1 MAPFARLR
9 ACVARHALVAALL
22 LVALLSAPVAWS
34 FNGGYASASGNPLS
48 DAGQTCDRSG
58 CHDMPDESYGYAVRL
73 VSFPE
78 QAIIATGVLS
88 APFALQAE
96 RQAGSPSATAIGF
109 ALSSSSPA
117 LSLSTATV
125 TSLGHEDNSMVRRE
139 GVGPLGSLTAFTHR
153 SGISAQGDDP
163 VNLVGLRMQA
173 DVPGVYTLYYAVNLV
188 NGMDGRLGDTVVA
201 SSMQVTVRDTPV
213 ATSVTMTISEPASE
227 LDQPLHLVPEDSG
240 LEYTVEGALRGD
252 DTALSVVSFTPLANM
267 RSTGPMPLSLILPA
281 GYNHATKLVF
291 RVHDGPLDSG
301 LATYTLNVT
310 PANSVPVDESADV
323 SLPEDGVIDIGL
335 RVSDADLDPALN
347 RDAASESL
355 RLFLVSLPANG
366 DLEAG
371 GATLSAGDM
380 LFDGGSDAQ
389 TPSMVA
395 TTVTYRPG
403 GDFNGT
409 DSFAWSAEDASGARI
424 QVATSIDVVPV
435 DDPPVAVAVNGT
447 VRQGMHS
454 VDLAFAAEDD
464 DGPFVSG
471 VLELG
476 YRIVSLPT
484 ATGCGALSALGEP
497 GEALAAGA
505 VVTGADAGVRFHYA
519 GVPTTE
525 ATRCTTQAGPL
536 SFQYQAF
543 HVATGVAAC
552 LDDAQ
557 PDAAM
562 RCSAPATVSVAVTLN
577 NPPLADDSATNT
589 PEDVVALFSV
599 SGSDVET
606 PAAMLRVHTP
616 TMTVS
621 TGSVTVVGDPMVV
634 GGAFSQSM
642 RYVPPP
648 DFNGVARLRFQLR
661 DSDDFLSEQLAT
673 VTITVVPVNDPPV
686 PNPLSDMS
694 VMEDTPLSLSLS
706 ASDVDAVAA
715 LNTHPNAG
723 TLQSAA
729 IRYRVESLPPAT
741 VGRLFQVSDDDQTSL
756 LSSAPVTLSGSRLRF
771 EPALNFNGH
780 YVQRWRARNPDA
792 GSVSELSEVRIDVAP
807 VNDDPVAADVSA
819 SVDEDVE
826 LLIHSLLEVSDV
838 EGASAF
844 RFRFS
849 GIPEGHEITFGPLD
863 GATLCQS
870 ADQICYRPPLNFNGA
885 VTTVQY
891 SAQEIDDPTATSS
904 SARLTVNVAP
914 VNDPPVFTTEPVV
927 DLRDDSNDLLVIADG
942 GNRFEVVSTATF
954 DATDVDGDELTYTI
968 TGWNTVIAT
977 LRLGGN
983 LGVGDQ
989 FTQQQVDDGQLRLLL
1004 MRSFDESEQT
1014 VASFSVSDGVASG
1027 TMVRN
1032 VVLSINNTPPELVSP
1047 PGGVMRFS
1055 VNEGSALEF
1064 SPLGH
1069 ESVAEADA
1077 VGAELGHGALE
1088 AQDITQGAA
1097 EANATGSIRFI
1108 LRTDPDTVTGH
1119 LYLREQPSAD
1129 ADCVASALATRLD
1142 PGAQGRDRFTQE
1154 DVNRACVF
1162 YRHDGAES
1170 GATTLTLSIVD
1181 RIGAST
1187 DGGLTIA
1194 PNIKPV
1200 NDRPVSLA
1208 TPSLTLAQGE
1218 ALGIAAAALSH
1229 QDDDDDPAA
1238 LVYQVIDA
1246 PGHGALCVIDQ
1257 AASCADETAL
1267 LPGGIF
1273 TQQDVDDGRLRY
1285 RHAGASAEADFFVY
1299 QLCDSGGNLRLEQGP
1314 AAGRI
1319 CLPSVSVPVRV
1330 TADASTL
1337 TPDDDTAQA
1346 EEYRSEGGTEIAI
1359 AALAN
1364 DRASDAAFAA
1374 LRIVAV
1380 TGGVAGARVGTETRE
1395 VDGVMQA
1402 VILYRPARPSP
1413 PQDRLVYT
1421 VRSPA
1426 GLTATATVTIHV
1438 AAAADAD
1445 ADGLADLWEVRYGL
1459 DPARA
1464 DSDADGEGDGV
1475 EDLDADGHSNLD
1487 EYRDPSLPD
1496 PGLAVQW
1503 ASVPEIS
1510 TNAVSVLTPL
1520 AREYVTPPV
1529 VCRSPTLNV
1538 CASGSQPVSSLTLT
1552 LPPGGLLPSGVSQ
1565 LTWRA
1570 TVSGADGRSYASTRL
1585 QTVRVYPFLEFE
1597 SGRVAAEGSTVH
1609 ARVHI
1614 SGPAP
1619 DYPVTLRLSLSGDAR
1634 FGEDYLVSPATDTVA
1649 FQDQSERSVAL
1660 SLHILDDMIPEA
1672 EERIA
1677 VTLLSADNAVLADK
1691 RRRYVVTVLEGNQP
1705 PAAGLRLSQQAD
1717 RGADAELAL
1726 GHVIF
1731 NNLGQVTVRVQVED
1745 PNVDDVHQ
1753 IRWHTETP
1761 DRFSI
1766 VDLASIT
1773 GDAVRFDPVGLS
1785 EDSRYVGSRLELTG
1799 ALRHIGVTVTDSH
1812 QESVS
1817 VSRWFSVLNS
1827 DDYRGFDNGQ
1837 PSDRDDAA
1845 DVDGNGIADSLDRIA
1860 DADADGIPN
1869 FVDDPEL
1876 PAHAIPIARSI
1887 PTRAEIFAPVAP
1899 SPGDIVLTDV
1909 GLHIAMGR
1917 TALSTSLLRGVYGIG
1932 ASREALRQLVSTG
1945 AGEQA
1950 LAELIADGNRLAT
1963 NFLYDFVV
1971 SGLRPGAVSHIVLL
1985 LSASALTSEAEYRKY
2000 HSASGWQDFVDDGD
2014 VEGDNGTL
2022 HTAPGGGGACPP
2034 PSSLLYRP
2042 GLNPLD
2048 RCLRISIRDGGAND
2062 DDGIANGVVVDP
2074 GGVVVPEI
2082 SEAPA
2087 ATAPAASSGDG
2098 SGAVA
2103 PWLALGLWAA
2113 AWVSRRRRRR
2123 AGA

>member
-1 MAPFARLR
+1 
-9 ACVARHALVAALL
+9 
-22 LVALLSAPVAWS
+22 
-34 FNGGYASASGNPLS
+34 
-48 DAGQTCDRSG
+48 
-58 CHDMPDESYGYAVRL
+58 
-73 VSFPE
+73 
-78 QAIIATGVLS
+78 
-88 APFALQAE
+88 
-96 RQAGSPSATAIGF
+96 
-109 ALSSSSPA
+109 
-117 LSLSTATV
+117 
-125 TSLGHEDNSMVRRE
+125 
-139 GVGPLGSLTAFTHR
+139 
-153 SGISAQGDDP
+153 
-163 VNLVGLRMQA
+163 
-173 DVPGVYTLYYAVNLV
+173 
-188 NGMDGRLGDTVVA
+188 
-201 SSMQVTVRDTPV
+201 
-213 ATSVTMTISEPASE
+213 
-227 LDQPLHLVPEDSG
+227 
-240 LEYTVEGALRGD
+240 
-252 DTALSVVSFTPLANM
+252 
-267 RSTGPMPLSLILPA
+267 
-281 GYNHATKLVF
+281 
-291 RVHDGPLDSG
+291 
-301 LATYTLNVT
+301 
-310 PANSVPVDESADV
+310 
-323 SLPEDGVIDIGL
+323 
-335 RVSDADLDPALN
+335 
-347 RDAASESL
+347 
-355 RLFLVSLPANG
+355 
-366 DLEAG
+366 
-371 GATLSAGDM
+371 M
-380 LFDGGSDAQ
+380 LFDGGGDAQ
-389 TPSMVA
+389 TPSMVS
-395 TTVTYRPG
+395 TTVSYRPA

-409 DSFAWSAEDASGARI
+409 DSFMWSAEDASAARI
-424 QVATSIDVVPV
+424 QVVSSIDVVPV

-447 VRQGMHS
+447 VRQGRHS
-454 VDLAFAAEDD
+454 VDLAFVAEDV

-471 VLELG
+471 MLDLD
-476 YRIVSLPT
+476 YRIVSLPD
-484 ATGCGALSALGEP
+484 CGALSALSDP
-497 GEALAAGA
+497 STALAAGA
-505 VVTGADAGVRFHYA
+505 VVAGADAGVRFHYA
-519 GVPTTE
+519 GGPTPE
-525 ATRCTTQAGPL
+525 ATRCVTEADPL
-536 SFQYQAF
+536 SFEYQAF
-543 HVATGVAAC
+543 HAAAGAAAC
-552 LDDAQ
+552 LSGAQ

-562 RCSAPATVSVAVTLN
+562 QCSAPATARVDVTLN
-577 NPPLADDSATNT
+577 NPPLADDSAETT
-589 PEDVVALFSV
+589 QEDGMALFSV

-621 TGSVTVVGDPMVV
+621 TGSVTMAGEPTVVN
-634 GGAFSQSM
+634 GAFSQPM

-648 DFNGVARLRFQLR
+648 DFNGVVQLRFQLR
-661 DSDDFLSEQLAT
+661 DSDDALSVLAT
-673 VTITVVPVNDPPV
+673 VTITVTPVNDPPV

-694 VMEDTPLSLSLS
+694 VTEDTPLLLSLS

-729 IRYRVESLPPAT
+729 IRYRLESLPTAT

-942 GNRFEVVSTATF
+942 GNRFEIVSTATF

-1004 MRSFDESEQT
+1004 MRSFDESEET

-1064 SPLGH
+1064 SPLGY
-1069 ESVAEADA
+1069 ESVAGADA
-1077 VGAELGHGALE
+1077 VGAEIGHGALE
-1088 AQDITQGAA
+1088 ARDITQGVA

-1119 LYLREQPSAD
+1119 LYLREQLSAD
-1129 ADCVASALATRLD
+1129 VDCDASALASRLE
-1142 PGAQGRDRFTQE
+1142 PGAQGQDRFTQE

-1273 TQQDVDDGRLRY
+1273 TQQDVDDGRLHY

-1319 CLPSVSVPVRV
+1319 CLPSVSVPVSV
-1330 TADASTL
+1330 TADAPTL

-1346 EEYRSEGGTEIAI
+1346 EEYRPEGGTEIAI

-1380 TGGVAGARVGTETRE
+1380 TGGVAGARVSTATRE
-1395 VDGVMQA
+1395 VDGVEQA
-1402 VILYRPARPSP
+1402 VILYRPTRPSP
-1413 PQDRLVYT
+1413 PQDSLVYT

-1464 DSDADGEGDGV
+1464 DSDADGEDDGV

-1487 EYRDPSLPD
+1487 EYHELSLPD

-1510 TNAVSVLTPL
+1510 TNAVSVMTPL

-1529 VCRSPTLNV
+1529 VCRSRTLNV
-1538 CASGSQPVSSLTLT
+1538 CASGSQPVSSLTLI

-1634 FGEDYLVSPATDTVA
+1634 FGEDYRVSPATDTVT

-1660 SLHILDDMIPEA
+1660 SLYILDDMLPEA
-1672 EERIA
+1672 EERIV
-1677 VTLLSADNAVLADK
+1677 VTLLSADNAVLEGN

-1705 PAAGLRLSQQAD
+1705 PTASLRFSQQAD

-1753 IRWHTETP
+1753 VRWHTETP
-1761 DRFSI
+1761 DRFSV

-1773 GDAVRFDPVGLS
+1773 GEQVRFDPVGLN
-1785 EDSRYVGSRLELTG
+1785 EDSRRVGDRLELTG

-1827 DDYRGFDNGQ
+1827 DDYRSFDNGQ
-1837 PSDRDDAA
+1837 PSNPDADA
-1845 DVDGNGIADSLDRIA
+1845 DGNGIADSLERVA

-1869 FVDDPEL
+1869 FVDDPAL
-1876 PAHAIPIARSI
+1876 PAHAIPVARAI
-1887 PTRAEIFAPVAP
+1887 PTPAEIFAPVAP

-1950 LAELIADGNRLAT
+1950 LSELIADGNRLAT

-1971 SGLRPGAVSHIVLL
+1971 SGL
-1985 LSASALTSEAEYRKY
+1985 
-2000 HSASGWQDFVDDGD
+2000 Q
-2014 VEGDNGTL
+2014 
-2022 HTAPGGGGACPP
+2022 PGGGEP
-2034 PSSLLYRP
+2034 Y
-2042 GLNPLD
+2042 
-2048 RCLRISIRDGGAND
+2048 
-2062 DDGIANGVVVDP
+2062 
-2074 GGVVVPEI
+2074 
-2082 SEAPA
+2082 
-2087 ATAPAASSGDG
+2087 
-2098 SGAVA
+2098 
-2103 PWLALGLWAA
+2103 
-2113 AWVSRRRRRR
+2113 R
-2123 AGA
+2123 AGC

>member
-1 MAPFARLR
+1 
-9 ACVARHALVAALL
+9 
-22 LVALLSAPVAWS
+22 
-34 FNGGYASASGNPLS
+34 
-48 DAGQTCDRSG
+48 
-58 CHDMPDESYGYAVRL
+58 MPDESYDYAVRL

-88 APFALQAE
+88 APFALQVE
-96 RQAGSPSATAIGF
+96 RQAGSPLAAAIGF

-117 LSLSTATV
+117 LSLSTATL
-125 TSLGHEDNSMVRRE
+125 TQTDNNHVRRA
-139 GVGPLGSLTAFTHR
+139 GVGPLDSLTAFTHSR
-153 SGISAQGDDP
+153 RIPAQDVDT

-188 NGMDGRLGDTVVA
+188 NNADGPVGDTVVA
-201 SSMQVTVRDTPV
+201 SSMQVTVRNTPV

-240 LEYTVEGALRGD
+240 LEYTVVNALRGNAPRGD
-252 DTALSVVSFTPLANM
+252 DTDLDLTVVSFMPREHT
-267 RSTGPMPLSLILPA
+267 RSTGSMPLSLILPA

-310 PANSVPVDESADV
+310 SPVNNAPVDESADV
-323 SLPEDGVIDIGL
+323 SLFEDGVIDIGL

-347 RDAASESL
+347 RDAASERLSL
-355 RLFLVSLPANG
+355 SLVSLPANG
-366 DLEAG
+366 RLEAG
-371 GATLSAGDM
+371 GATLSAGV
-380 LFDGGSDAQ
+380 LFEGGSDAQ

-395 TTVTYRPG
+395 TTVTYRPR

-409 DSFAWSAEDASGARI
+409 DSFAWSAEDASGASI
-424 QVATSIDVVPV
+424 QVVTSIDVVPV

-454 VDLAFAAEDD
+454 VDLAFAAEDG

-471 VLELG
+471 VSGMLDLD

-484 ATGCGALSALGEP
+484 SCGALSALSEP
-497 GEALAAGA
+497 GTALAAGA

-519 GVPTTE
+519 GGPTTE
-525 ATRCTTQAGPL
+525 ATRCTSQAGPL
-536 SFQYQAF
+536 SFEYQAF
-543 HVATGVAAC
+543 HAAAGAAAC

-562 RCSAPATVSVAVTLN
+562 QCSAPATVSVAVTLN
-577 NPPLADDSATNT
+577 NPPLAVDSEEDTR
-589 PEDVVALFSV
+589 EDVVALFSV

-606 PAAMLRVHTP
+606 PAAMLRVHMP

-621 TGSVTVVGDPMVV
+621 TGSVTVVGEPTVV
-634 GGAFSQSM
+634 GGAFSQPM

-648 DFNGVARLRFQLR
+648 DFNGVAHLRFQLR
-661 DSDDFLSEQLAT
+661 DSDDALSALAT
-673 VTITVVPVNDPPV
+673 ATITVTPVNDPPV

-723 TLQSAA
+723 TLQSAS
-729 IRYRVESLPPAT
+729 IQYRVESLPTDT
-741 VGRLFQVSDDDQTSL
+741 VGMLFDDDQTSP

-771 EPALNFNGH
+771 EPALNFNGD
-780 YVQRWRARNPDA
+780 YVQHWRARNLNVA
-792 GSVSELSEVRIDVAP
+792 GSDSELSEVRIDVTP
-807 VNDDPVAADVSA
+807 VNDDPVAADVTA

-863 GATLCQS
+863 GETTLCQS
-870 ADQICYRPPLNFNGA
+870 ADQICYRSPPNFNGA
-885 VTTVQY
+885 VTVQY
-891 SAQEIDDPTATSS
+891 SAQEIDDPTAASS
-904 SARLTVNVAP
+904 SARLTVDVAP
-914 VNDPPVFTTEPVV
+914 VNDPPDFTAGPF
-927 DLRDDSNDLLVIADG
+927 DLRDDSNDLLVIADD
-942 GNRFEVVSTATF
+942 GNRFEIVSTATF

-968 TGWNTVIAT
+968 TEWNTVIAT

-1004 MRSFDESEQT
+1004 LRSFDESEQT
-1014 VASFSVSDGVASG
+1014 VARFSVSDSVASG
-1027 TMVRN
+1027 VMVRN
-1032 VVLSINNTPPELVSP
+1032 VLLSINNTPPELVSP
-1047 PGGVMRFS
+1047 LGGVVRFS

-1064 SPLGH
+1064 SLSGYA
-1069 ESVAEADA
+1069 SEAGANA

-1088 AQDITQGAA
+1088 ARDITQGAA
-1097 EANATGSIRFI
+1097 EADATASIRFI

-1119 LYLREQPSAD
+1119 LYLREQSSAD
-1129 ADCVASALATRLD
+1129 ADCDASAVATRLES
-1142 PGAQGRDRFTQE
+1142 GARFTQE
-1154 DVNRACVF
+1154 HVNRACVF
-1162 YRHDGAES
+1162 YRHSGAES

-1181 RIGAST
+1181 RLGAGT

-1200 NDRPVSLA
+1200 NDPPVSLA

-1218 ALGIAAAALSH
+1218 ALGIGAVALSH
-1229 QDDDDDPAA
+1229 QDADDDPTA

-1273 TQQDVDDGRLRY
+1273 TQQDVDDGRLHY
-1285 RHAGASAEADFFVY
+1285 RHAGASAEADSFEY
-1299 QLCDSGGNLRLEQGP
+1299 ELCDSGGNLRLEQGP
-1314 AAGRI
+1314 VAGRI
-1319 CLPSVSVPVRV
+1319 CLPSVSVPVSV
-1330 TADASTL
+1330 TADAPTL

-1346 EEYRSEGGTEIAI
+1346 EEYREGDTEIAI

-1395 VDGVMQA
+1395 VRGVMQD

-1413 PQDRLVYT
+1413 PQDSLVYT

-1510 TNAVSVLTPL
+1510 TNAVSVLTPI

-1570 TVSGADGRSYASTRL
+1570 TVSGADGLSYASTRL

-1597 SGRVAAEGSTVH
+1597 SGRVVAEGSTVH

-1660 SLHILDDMIPEA
+1660 SLHILDDMLPEA

-1705 PAAGLRLSQQAD
+1705 PAASLRLSQQAD
-1717 RGADAELAL
+1717 RDADAELAL

-1731 NNLGQVTVRVQVED
+1731 NNLGYVTARVQVED

-1773 GDAVRFDPVGLS
+1773 GDEVRFDPAGLS
-1785 EDSRYVGSRLELTG
+1785 EDSRYVSSRLELTG

-1845 DVDGNGIADSLDRIA
+1845 DVDGNGIVDSLDRIA

-1887 PTRAEIFAPVAP
+1887 PTRAEIFAPVA
-1899 SPGDIVLTDV
+1899 SLPGNIVLTDV

-1950 LAELIADGNRLAT
+1950 LSELIADGNRLAT

-1971 SGLRPGAVSHIVLL
+1971 SGLQPGAVSHIVLL
-1985 LSASALTSEAEYRKY
+1985 LSASALTSNAEYRKY
-2000 HSASGWQDFVDDGD
+2000 HSASGWQDFVDDGH

-2022 HTAPGGGGACPP
+2022 YTALGGGGACPP

-2074 GGVVVPEI
+2074 GGVVVPDI
-2082 SEAPA
+2082 SEDAGATA
-2087 ATAPAASSGDG
+2087 ATAAASSGDG

-2113 AWVSRRRRRR
+2113 VWVSRRRRRR

>member
-1 MAPFARLR
+1 MASFARLR
-9 ACVARHALVAALL
+9 ACVVARHALVVALL
-22 LVALLSAPVAWS
+22 PVALLSAPLAWS
-34 FNGGYASASGNPLS
+34 NASGFASASGNPLS
-48 DAGQTCDRSG
+48 DAGQTCARSN
-58 CHDMPDESYGYAVRL
+58 CHVPGASYDYAVRL

-78 QAIIATGVLS
+78 PAIIAAGVLS
-88 APFALQAE
+88 EPFALQAE
-96 RQAGSPSATAIGF
+96 RQTGSPSAVRMGF

-117 LSLSTATV
+117 LSLSTATL
-125 TSLGHEDNSMVRRE
+125 TQTDNSRVKRE
-139 GVGPLGSLTAFTHR
+139 GVGPLNALPAFTHDR
-153 SGISAQGDDP
+153 RIPAVGIDA
-163 VNLVGLRMQA
+163 VTLVGLRMQA

-188 NGMDGRLGDTVVA
+188 NNADGNDGDTVVVG
-201 SSMQVTVRDTPV
+201 SMQVEVRDTPT
-213 ATSVTMTISEPASE
+213 ATSVTMTLSEPASA
-227 LDQPLHLVPEDSG
+227 LAQPLHVVPEGSG
-240 LEYTVEGALRGD
+240 LEYTVVDAMRGD
-252 DTALSVVSFTPLANM
+252 GTALPAGVRFTPAVGM
-267 RSTGPMPLSLILPA
+267 RSAAPLSLTLPV
-281 GYNHATKLVF
+281 GYNYVTKLVF
-291 RVHDGPLDSG
+291 RVHDGPLASD
-301 LATYTLNVT
+301 LATYTVDVT
-310 PANSVPVDESADV
+310 PANSLPVAESADV
-323 SLPEDGVIDIGL
+323 SLLEDGEVVIEL

-347 RDAASESL
+347 RDAATERL
-355 RLFLVSLPANG
+355 RLFLVSPPANG
-366 DLEAG
+366 RLEAG
-371 GATLSAGDM
+371 GATLSGGDM
-380 LFDGGSDAQ
+380 LFDGGGDAQ
-389 TPSMVA
+389 TPSMA
-395 TTVTYRPG
+395 STTVSYRPEG
-403 GDFNGT
+403 NFNGT
-409 DSFAWSAEDASGARI
+409 DSFTWSAEDASGARI
-424 QVATSIDVVPV
+424 QVTSFIEVVPV

-447 VRQGMHS
+447 VRQGRHS
-454 VDLAFAAEDD
+454 VDLAFVAEDF

-471 VLELG
+471 MLDLD
-476 YRIVSLPT
+476 YRIVSLP
-484 ATGCGALSALGEP
+484 GCGALSALSDP
-497 GEALAAGA
+497 SAALAAGA
-505 VVTGADAGVRFHYA
+505 VVAGADAGVRFHYA
-519 GVPTTE
+519 GGPTTE
-525 ATRCTTQAGPL
+525 ATRCTIQAGPF
-536 SFQYQAF
+536 SFDYQAF
-543 HVATGVAAC
+543 HAAAGAAAC

-562 RCSAPATVSVAVTLN
+562 QCSSTATARVDVTLN
-577 NPPLADDSATNT
+577 NPPLAVDSE
-589 PEDVVALFSV
+589 EDTQEDGAALFSV

-621 TGSVTVVGDPMVV
+621 TGSVTMAGEPTVVN
-634 GGAFSQSM
+634 GAFSQPM

-648 DFNGVARLRFQLR
+648 DFNGVVPLRFQLR
-661 DSDDFLSEQLAT
+661 DSDDTLSTLAT
-673 VTITVVPVNDPPV
+673 VSITVTPVNDPPV

-729 IRYRVESLPPAT
+729 IRYRLESLPTAT

-756 LSSAPVTLSGSRLRF
+756 LSSVPVTLSGSRLRF

-780 YVQRWRARNPDA
+780 YVQRWLARNLNVA
-792 GSVSELSEVRIDVAP
+792 GSDSELSEVRIDVTP
-807 VNDDPVAADVSA
+807 VNDDPVAADVTV

-826 LLIHSLLEVSDV
+826 LLIHSLLEVSDI

-849 GIPEGHEITFGPLD
+849 GIPEGHEIAFGPLA
-863 GATLCQS
+863 GQTSACQS
-870 ADQICYRPPLNFNGA
+870 AGQICYRPPPNFNGA

-891 SAQEIDDPTATSS
+891 SAQEIDDPTAASS

-914 VNDPPVFTTEPVV
+914 VNDPPEFTNEPGTS
-927 DLRDDSNDLLVIADG
+927 LRGDNNHLLVIADA
-942 GNRFEVVSTATF
+942 GNRFEIVSETTF

-968 TGWNTVIAT
+968 TGWNTDIAT
-977 LRLGGN
+977 LRLGGD

-1004 MRSFDESEQT
+1004 LRSFDESEET
-1014 VASFSVSDGVASG
+1014 TASFSVSDGVASG
-1027 TMVRN
+1027 VMVRN
-1032 VVLSINNTPPELVSP
+1032 VVLSINNTPPELLSP

-1064 SPLGH
+1064 SLSGYAS
-1069 ESVAEADA
+1069 EAEADA

-1088 AQDITQGAA
+1088 AQDITQGAT
-1097 EANATGSIRFI
+1097 EANAAASIRFI
-1108 LRTDPDTVTGH
+1108 LHTDPDTVTGH
-1119 LYLREQPSAD
+1119 LYLREQPSAGV
-1129 ADCVASALATRLD
+1129 DCDASAMATRLE
-1142 PGAQGRDRFTQE
+1142 PGVQGQDRFTQE
-1154 DVNRACVF
+1154 HINRACVF
-1162 YRHDGAES
+1162 YRHSGAES
-1170 GATTLTLSIVD
+1170 GATTLTLSIQD
-1181 RIGAST
+1181 RLGALT
-1187 DGGLTIA
+1187 DGGLSIA

-1208 TPSLTLAQGE
+1208 TPSLMLAQGA
-1218 ALGIAAAALSH
+1218 ALGIGAAALSH
-1229 QDDDDDPAA
+1229 QDADDDPTA

-1246 PGHGALCVIDQ
+1246 PDHGALCVIDQ
-1257 AASCADETAL
+1257 AALCADETAL

-1273 TQQDVDDGRLRY
+1273 TQQDVDNDRLHY
-1285 RHAGASAEADFFVY
+1285 RHAGASAEADSFEY
-1299 QLCDSGGNLRLEQGP
+1299 ELCDSGGNLRLEQDP
-1314 AAGRI
+1314 VAGRI
-1319 CLPSVSVPVRV
+1319 CLPSVSVPVSV
-1330 TADASTL
+1330 TADAPTL
-1337 TPDDDTAQA
+1337 TPDDDAAQA
-1346 EEYRSEGGTEIAI
+1346 EEYRPEGGTEIAI
-1359 AALAN
+1359 AVLAN

-1395 VDGVMQA
+1395 VDGVEQT

-1426 GLTATATVTIHV
+1426 GLTATAMVTIHV

-1464 DSDADGEGDGV
+1464 DSDADGEDDGV

-1487 EYRDPSLPD
+1487 EYHDLSLPD

-1510 TNAVSVLTPL
+1510 TNAVSVMTPL

-1538 CASGSQPVSSLTLT
+1538 CASGSQPVSSLTLL
-1552 LPPGGLLPSGVSQ
+1552 LPPGGLLPSGVSR

-1570 TVSGADGRSYASTRL
+1570 TVSGAGGRSYASTRL
-1585 QTVRVYPFLEFE
+1585 QTVRIYPFLEFE

-1634 FGEDYLVSPATDTVA
+1634 FGEDYRVSPATDTVT

-1660 SLHILDDMIPEA
+1660 SLYIIDDMLPEA
-1672 EERIA
+1672 EERIV
-1677 VTLLSADNAVLADK
+1677 VTLLSADNAVLEGN

-1705 PAAGLRLSQQAD
+1705 PTASLQFSQQAH
-1717 RGADAELAL
+1717 RGVDAEIAL

-1731 NNLGQVTVRVQVED
+1731 NNLGQVTARVQVED

-1753 IRWHTETP
+1753 VRWHTETP
-1761 DRFSI
+1761 DRFSV

-1773 GDAVRFDPVGLS
+1773 GEQVRFDPVGLN
-1785 EDSRYVGSRLELTG
+1785 EDSRRVGGRLELTG
-1799 ALRHIGVTVTDSH
+1799 ALRHIGVTVTDSD

-1827 DDYRGFDNGQ
+1827 DDYRSFDNGQ
-1837 PSDRDDAA
+1837 PSNRDADA
-1845 DVDGNGIADSLDRIA
+1845 DGNGIADSLERIA

-1869 FVDDPEL
+1869 FVDDPAL

-1887 PTRAEIFAPVAP
+1887 PTPAEIFAPVA
-1899 SPGDIVLTDV
+1899 SLPGDIVLTDA
-1909 GLHIAMGR
+1909 GLRIAMGR

-1985 LSASALTSEAEYRKY
+1985 LSASALTSDAEYRKY
-2000 HSASGWQDFVDDGD
+2000 HSESGWQDFVDDGH

-2034 PSSLLYRP
+2034 PSSLRYRP

-2062 DDGIANGVVVDP
+2062 DDGIVNGVVVDP
-2074 GGVVVPEI
+2074 GGVVVPDI
-2082 SEAPA
+2082 SEDAG
-2087 ATAPAASSGDG
+2087 ATAPTAPTSSSGDG

-2113 AWVSRRRRRR
+2113 LWVSRRRRRR